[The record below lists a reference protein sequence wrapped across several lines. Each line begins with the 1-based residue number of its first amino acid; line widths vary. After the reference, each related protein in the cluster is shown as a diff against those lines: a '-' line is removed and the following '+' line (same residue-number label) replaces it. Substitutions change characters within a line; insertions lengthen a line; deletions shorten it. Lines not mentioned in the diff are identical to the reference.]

1 MAKFDNLKYSLTWR
15 PNYELYQVLVMLSG
29 ALFYLLYGFFNP
41 GVQTPVMIIASIF
54 VLFAMIKI
62 PAAYK
67 VWQRQ
72 SLLAGHDL
80 NFVPIEKVRQFV
92 LSKKHP
98 DVCWLGYGFKWM
110 PRHTQELC
118 EALKRN
124 WAEFGRTP
132 KGILQTLAFKDAEV
146 ISEHVG
152 QTWIH
157 GLEPKE
163 SKILQKLSHMD
174 GHTMIFG
181 TTGSGKTR
189 FFDLL
194 ITQAICQGD
203 SIIILDPKG
212 DIDLMNNAKRSC
224 EALGRA
230 DAFVKFHLAH
240 LDDSSR
246 INPLANWSNATE
258 VPSRVSSIM
267 PTTGSSAPFTNF
279 AWSAMNSI
287 VHAMVLCGDRP
298 TLKRL
303 RAYIEGGVETL
314 TARSIIMWMKT
325 VYKENAQKVID
336 EVVKDFRPNSKK
348 YTERLV
354 SHYKT
359 AMRLKHHSTVLDGI
373 IDLLEHDAE
382 HYSKMITSLLPILNK
397 LTSGRLGDALSPPNE
412 EEAALHEYRD
422 FGEMIGKGCVVYVGL
437 DMLSNAEVGGALGA
451 MFIADLTAVA
461 GSIYNFQ
468 SKNCRRIDVF
478 VDEANEIANDGFIQL
493 LNKGRGANFRLFVAT
508 QTFADFSVR
517 TGSSSKATQVFGNLN
532 NIFTL
537 RSQDPETQKFFC
549 ARMPKTKIR
558 YVAQDQGQSTLVH
571 EPILMGGSTGER
583 LVEEESEL
591 VPPEVLGLL
600 PNLEY
605 FGVISGGYVVK
616 GRVPILYSE
625 EEKDR
630 IKF

>member
-1 MAKFDNLKYSLTWR
+1 MAKFDNLNYSLTWR
-15 PNYELYQVLVMLSG
+15 PNYELYQVLVMLAG
-29 ALFYLLYGFFNP
+29 CLFYAIYGFFDLTVRMP
-41 GVQTPVMIIASIF
+41 ACMIGSVF
-54 VLFAMIKI
+54 LLFALYKI
-62 PAAYK
+62 VPAWHIYR
-67 VWQRQ
+67 RQ
-72 SLLAGHDL
+72 KDLSGHELL
-80 NFVPIEKVRQFV
+80 FVPIEKVRQFV

-98 DVCWLGYGFKWM
+98 DTCWLGYGFKWM

-124 WAEFGRTP
+124 WAQFGQRP
-132 KGILQTLAFKDAEV
+132 KSILSSLQKHETEV
-146 ISEHVG
+146 VSDHVG

-157 GLEPKE
+157 GLEPHE
-163 SKILQKLSHMD
+163 TKILQKLSHMD

-212 DIDLMNNAKRSC
+212 DVDLMNNAKRSC
-224 EALGRA
+224 VALGREE
-230 DAFVKFHLAH
+230 AFVKFHLVH
-240 LDDSSR
+240 LGDSSR

-267 PTTGSSAPFTNF
+267 PNTGTSAPFTNF

-287 VHAMVLCGDRP
+287 VHAMVLCGDKP

-314 TARSIIMWMKT
+314 TTRAIIKWIQT
-325 VYKENAQKVID
+325 VYKDKASQIIETATRNTA
-336 EVVKDFRPNSKK
+336 PGTKK
-348 YTERLV
+348 YTANLV
-354 SHYKT
+354 EYYKRW
-359 AMRLKHHSTVLDGI
+359 MRLKNNSTAIDGI

-397 LTSGRLGDALSPPNE
+397 LTSGELGDALSPPDG
-412 EEAALHEYRD
+412 EEAALYEYRD

-468 SKNCRRIDVF
+468 GKNGPRIDVF

-493 LNKGRGANFRLFVAT
+493 LNKGRGAKFRMFVAT

-517 TGSSSKATQVFGNLN
+517 TGSSDKATQVFGNLN
-532 NIFTL
+532 NVFTL
-537 RSQDPETQKFFC
+537 RSQDPETQKFIC

-558 YVAQDQGQSTLVH
+558 YVMRDQGQSTLPT
-571 EPILMGGSTGER
+571 EPILMGGSQGER
-583 LVEEESEL
+583 LMEEDSEL

-605 FGVISGGYVVK
+605 FGVISGGYVIK

-625 EEKDR
+625 EEKASIR
-630 IKF
+630 K

>member
-1 MAKFDNLKYSLTWR
+1 MAKFDNLEYSLTWR
-15 PNYELYQVLVMLSG
+15 PNYELYQVGIMALG
-29 ALFYLLYGFFNP
+29 GFIYLFYGLWSKGAQIPSALIAPIFFCFALYK
-41 GVQTPVMIIASIF
+41 
-54 VLFAMIKI
+54 L
-62 PAAYK
+62 PAALK
-67 VWQRQ
+67 LWRRQ
-72 SLLAGHDL
+72 SLLVGHDL
-80 NFVPIEKVRQFV
+80 QFVPIEKVREFV
-92 LSKKHP
+92 LSKKYP
-98 DVCWLGYGFKWM
+98 DTCWLGYGFNWM
-110 PRHTQELC
+110 PKHTQELC
-118 EALKRN
+118 DALKRN
-124 WAEFGRTP
+124 WPQFGKTP
-132 KGILQTLAFKDAEV
+132 KGILQRFSVTDTKLV
-146 ISEHVG
+146 TEHVG

-163 SKILQKLSHMD
+163 SKLLQKLSHMD

-212 DIDLMNNAKRSC
+212 DVDLMNNAKRSC

-258 VPSRVSSIM
+258 VPSRISSIL
-267 PTTGSSAPFTNF
+267 PNTGNSAPFTNF

-287 VHAMVLCGDRP
+287 VHAMVLCGDKP

-303 RAYIEGGVETL
+303 RSYIEGGVDTL
-314 TARSIIMWMKT
+314 TARAIIMWIKN
-325 VYKENAQKVID
+325 VYKDNAQKIID
-336 EVVKDFRPNSKK
+336 EAVKDFRPGTKK
-348 YTERLV
+348 YTDRLV
-354 SHYKT
+354 SYYKSV
-359 AMRLKHHSTVLDGI
+359 MRLKHNSTAIDGI

-397 LTSGRLGDALSPPNE
+397 LTSGKLGDALSPPDE
-412 EEAALHEYRD
+412 QEAALYEYRD

-468 SKNCRRIDVF
+468 DKDSRRIDVF
-478 VDEANEIANDGFIQL
+478 IDEANEIANDGFIQL
-493 LNKGRGANFRLFVAT
+493 LNKGRGAKFRMFVAT
-508 QTFADFSVR
+508 QTFADFAVR
-517 TGSSSKATQVFGNLN
+517 TGSGAKATQVFGNLN
-532 NIFTL
+532 NVFTL

-558 YVAQDQGQSTLVH
+558 YVMQDQGQSTLPN
-571 EPILMGGSTGER
+571 EPILMSGSIGER
-583 LVEEESEL
+583 VVEEDSEL

-616 GRVPILYSE
+616 GRVPILYSKE
-625 EEKDR
+625 DGS
-630 IKF
+630 